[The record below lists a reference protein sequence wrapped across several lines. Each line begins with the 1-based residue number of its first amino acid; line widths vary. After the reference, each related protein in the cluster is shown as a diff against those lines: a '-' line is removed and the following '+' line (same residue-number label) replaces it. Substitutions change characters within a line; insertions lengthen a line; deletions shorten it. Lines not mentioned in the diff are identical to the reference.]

1 MELEQVVRAND
12 VALRHGL
19 PAICLSTSQ
28 ATLAG
33 ISHHDGHKQMFASQV
48 AALGQ
53 HTDVLV
59 MISSEGG
66 DDVLLAAAREAQ
78 DRDMRIVLLTAET
91 GDELSASLSPMDIQ
105 VSIPAENSLR
115 AYEMQVLAVHC
126 ICDLIDNQLLGQ

>member
-1 MELEQVVRAND
+1 
-12 VALRHGL
+12 
-19 PAICLSTSQ
+19 
-28 ATLAG
+28 
-33 ISHHDGHKQMFASQV
+33 MFASQV